1 MPERVICSTAVVGL
15 LLTDPDERM
24 RAAFLVVSEKCLHSS
39 GHAQVRVAL
48 VQEREIVDLHSTHV
62 RHDPRLGLILL
73 RVHRDAPYPT
83 ATGGYGPEI
92 ARLEAR
98 QEAARTPP
106 PGTPPRGALSAA
118 LLCWKPAFR

>member
-62 RHDPRLGLILL
+62 RHDPRLGLILF

-98 QEAARTPP
+98 CRKRLEPLHQVPLREER
-106 PGTPPRGALSAA
+106 
-118 LLCWKPAFR
+118 